1 MNIPIN
7 YEWSQ
12 KEIVIVAEF
21 FDLIAEVQERGVPAG
36 ELSQAYKTF
45 KSVVPSKAEEKQ
57 LFKEVDDQLNSSCYK
72 IVKQAQSSSNNERIK
87 K

>member
-21 FDLIAEVQERGVPAG
+21 FDLIAEVQERGVQAG
-36 ELSQAYKTF
+36 ELSHAYKAF

-57 LFKEVDDQLNSSCYK
+57 LFKEVDDQLNISCYK
-72 IVKQAQSSSNNERIK
+72 IVKQAQSAPNNELIK